1 MSFLEKLSNHST
13 SVLKI
18 LVFTVIF
25 VFIIVL
31 MLSNQFRQ
39 KVGARWKKHRCN
51 PLLAPFAGFFR
62 EPDEPRGYFE
72 FTVDNT
78 RKCTESIFKRF
89 FHAFTEPLREVF
101 KIISNIIKD
110 LVDVLNRFRFHHSIT
125 RTLFK
130 EIVGNVATKISNTY
144 AALQFYQSKL
154 LTLIN
159 QQKSLLSIMMMFMKA
174 IGITLESLI
183 NGPLTALIHFL
194 KVFLIGLLVLLGIC
208 LISKTWVPGGWPQAQ
223 TLWVL
228 PFPLN
233 VPLMFLLKG
242 APPVGYSATV
252 PFPEPIPTPLFFLSY
267 LPCSICFHPDTPI
280 QLTKSRMCPIQH
292 LSTGDTI
299 LEGGI
304 VISIMKLYVGRNA
317 DDIYDYCGVQVT
329 GCHMILEKG
338 EPPIRVKD
346 HPYSKK
352 VTNYN
357 SDWVYC
363 LNTQHACLLSRK
375 HRFADYWETTCPITN
390 LKTQYLIEEAVNDF
404 EKDRN
409 ALLEDR
415 NALLENRNALLEDRN
430 ALLED
435 RNALCKENQPFQFTP
450 HQELRRI
457 IQPHL
462 YQVGLHKNTYLKMA
476 NGTFKQI
483 KDIRIGDRV
492 LHGGL
497 VTGLISHDSYHL
509 KMYQLG
515 YLRASGTQLIYYK
528 HRWIRLYQHPDASV
542 SNFQSKE
549 ECYQIMTESSQ
560 LETMTGDKLR
570 DYLEIQSNHPV
581 FDKIHQLNLNSR
593 TQPRFSW
600 KSTIRG

>member
-1 MSFLEKLSNHST
+1 MSFLEKIFNHPS
-13 SVLKI
+13 SVFKI
-18 LVFTVIF
+18 LVFSVIF
-25 VFIIVL
+25 VFIIAL

-39 KVGARWKKHRCN
+39 KIGARWKKHRCN

-72 FTVDNT
+72 FTIDNT

-194 KVFLIGLLVLLGIC
+194 KVFLIGMLILLGIC
-208 LISKTWVPGGWPQAQ
+208 VITTPNVPLGWPQPYW
-223 TLWVL
+223 LWLL
-228 PFPLN
+228 PFPFNLPLRKLLIKAPPEGDN
-233 VPLMFLLKG
+233 VP
-242 APPVGYSATV
+242 V
-252 PFPEPIPTPLFFLSY
+252 PFPEPIPNPLFFLGY
-267 LPCSICFHPDTPI
+267 IPCSICFHPDTPI
-280 QLTKSRMCPIQH
+280 QITKTLTCPIQH
-292 LSTGDTI
+292 LSTGENI
-299 LEGGI
+299 LEGGV
-304 VISIMKLYVGRNA
+304 VISVMKLYVGHHA
-317 DDIYDYCGVQVT
+317 DDIYDYCGIQAT

-338 EPPIRVKD
+338 HQPIRVRD
-346 HPYSKK
+346 HPLSKK

-363 LNTQHACLLSRK
+363 LNTEHACLWSGT
-375 HRFADYWETTCPITN
+375 HRFADYWETTCAITN
-390 LKTQYLIEEAVNDF
+390 LKTQYLIEDAVNDF
-404 EKDRN
+404 ETDRISKQKNRIGLLDKD
-409 ALLEDR
+409 
-415 NALLENRNALLEDRN
+415 
-430 ALLED
+430 
-435 RNALCKENQPFQFTP
+435 KPFRCTP
-450 HQELRRI
+450 YQELQRI

-462 YQVGLHKNTYLKMA
+462 YQAGLHKNTYLKMA

-497 VTGLISHDSYHL
+497 VTGLITHDSRHL

-515 YLRASGTQLIYYK
+515 YLHASGTQLIYHK
-528 HRWIRLYQHPDASV
+528 HKWIRLYQHPNASLSV
-542 SNFQSKE
+542 FQTKDES
-549 ECYQIMTESSQ
+549 YQIMTESAQ

-570 DYLEIQSNHPV
+570 DYFEIQSNHPV
-581 FDKIHQLNLNSR
+581 FDKIHQLNLYSR
-593 TQPRFSW
+593 TRPLFSW
-600 KSTIRG
+600 KSTIQG